1 MPSGAP
7 YHAPMASLLDHPENA
22 GALGYLAHGRPA
34 ADAGFGPPP
43 PDIDRLHLGTHPDIV
58 DWLWDALN
66 AALPVDCRWLVFDGP
81 ALVDPA
87 SGLILAAG
95 IGTQYALRLL
105 PEDVATAVEHG
116 SELVHRFH
124 TVGTA
129 LDLAATFGSDWV
141 FGRHHEQEPDWLRAR
156 YEARR
161 G

>member
-1 MPSGAP
+1 
-7 YHAPMASLLDHPENA
+7 MASLLDHPGNA
-22 GALGYLAHGRPA
+22 GALGYLAHGRPV

-43 PDIDRLHLGTHPDIV
+43 PGVDRLHLGTHPDIV
-58 DWLWDALN
+58 DWLWDTLN

-87 SGLILAAG
+87 SGLILGAG

-105 PEDVATAVEHG
+105 PEDVAAAVAGG
-116 SELVHRFH
+116 SELVHAFR

-129 LDLAATFGSDWV
+129 LDLPATFGSDWV
-141 FGRHHEQEPDWLRAR
+141 FGHYLQREPEWVSAR
-156 YEARR
+156 YEAIT

>member
-7 YHAPMASLLDHPENA
+7 YHAPMDSLLDHPENA
-22 GALGYLAHGRPA
+22 RALSYLAHGRPA

-43 PDIDRLHLGTHPDIV
+43 AGVDRLHLGTHPDIV
-58 DWLWDALN
+58 DWLWDTLN
-66 AALPVDCRWLVFDGP
+66 AALPVDCRCLVFDGP
-81 ALVDPA
+81 ALVDPV

-105 PEDVATAVEHG
+105 PEDVAAAVAHG

-129 LDLAATFGSDWV
+129 LDLPANFGSDWV
-141 FGRHHEQEPDWLRAR
+141 FGRYHEQEPAWLRAR
-156 YEARR
+156 FEMIN